1 MESELRWDRP
11 QYSAYLGYSFYQA
24 YDNDIDY
31 VRGGEGQFLAA
42 PTHKVS
48 FSETWHI
55 TKSLD
60 WNING
65 FWLGDRMAYA
75 YPNMGAAQLPSEFV
89 LNTFLNYRYHQFSF
103 GVGVAN
109 LLDVDR
115 FAPQPYAGGSGP
127 LPLKGREVFVKLGFK
142 F

>member
-1 MESELRWDRP
+1 
-11 QYSAYLGYSFYQA
+11 
-24 YDNDIDY
+24 
-31 VRGGEGQFLAA
+31 
-42 PTHKVS
+42 
-48 FSETWHI
+48 
-55 TKSLD
+55 
-60 WNING
+60 
-65 FWLGDRMAYA
+65 MAYA
-75 YPNMGAAQLPSEFV
+75 YPKMGVAQLAPEFV
-89 LNTFLNYRYHQFSF
+89 LNTFINYRFHQFSF

>member
-1 MESELRWDRP
+1 
-11 QYSAYLGYSFYQA
+11 
-24 YDNDIDY
+24 
-31 VRGGEGQFLAA
+31 
-42 PTHKVS
+42 
-48 FSETWHI
+48 
-55 TKSLD
+55 
-60 WNING
+60 
-65 FWLGDRMAYA
+65 MAYA
-75 YPNMGAAQLPSEFV
+75 YPANAVTALGPELV

-127 LPLKGREVFVKLGFK
+127 LPLKGREVFAKVGFK

>member
-1 MESELRWDRP
+1 
-11 QYSAYLGYSFYQA
+11 
-24 YDNDIDY
+24 
-31 VRGGEGQFLAA
+31 
-42 PTHKVS
+42 
-48 FSETWHI
+48 
-55 TKSLD
+55 
-60 WNING
+60 
-65 FWLGDRMAYA
+65 MAYA

-127 LPLKGREVFVKLGFK
+127 LPLKGREVFVKLGFT